1 MPIEPQRGARALAVR
16 CLLPGSEKVVARV
29 RGKSVRAGQTVSE
42 MAVGVSA
49 RQTEEPA
56 SRTGLPFGE
65 AFEEVKRTE
74 VGDQLCELDEGPHRH
89 EKARYWQANLL
100 FERAEQAGHPWPE
113 SAVGGPSPS
122 GRGLCA
128 RVRVEGLFPEVR
140 PTRRTF
146 RRKAQGPSPGPLPAS
161 ESLALGPLRG
171 RGRAPSP
178 RRPRT
183 LRSAS
188 GPPSRHL
195 GGPLARLSPLVRVR
209 RNRTRGKLGSSP
221 ARSA

>member
-1 MPIEPQRGARALAVR
+1 
-16 CLLPGSEKVVARV
+16 
-29 RGKSVRAGQTVSE
+29 VRAGQTVSE
-42 MAVGVSA
+42 MAVGVLA

-74 VGDQLCELDEGPHRH
+74 AGDQPCELGEGPYRH
-89 EKARYWQANLL
+89 EKARYRQASLP
-100 FERAEQAGHPWPE
+100 FERVSEQAGHPWPE

-122 GRGLCA
+122 GRGLCT
-128 RVRVEGLFPEVR
+128 RVRVEGLFPKFVPRGGRLGESLR
-140 PTRRTF
+140 
-146 RRKAQGPSPGPLPAS
+146 ALPGPLPAS

-183 LRSAS
+183 PRSAS

-195 GGPLARLSPLVRVR
+195 GGPLARPPPWARAPIRHS
-209 RNRTRGKLGSSP
+209 RGKLGPSP
-221 ARSA
+221 ARSARGGGSVDR